1 MKLKL
6 KRSPRLST
14 KPTGIASKQRRCCRS
29 ATRPSY
35 TKSGNTVS
43 HRARAITSFR
53 RALRAKGRAELLIRV
68 PLLHLPRHQPLK
80 GPPDQEPC
88 SENQT
93 ALNSRGAIREVAI
106 DCCWDAPNRAFPR
119 EARVA
124 GA

>member
-43 HRARAITSFR
+43 HRARAITSLVDLHAGLVVR
-53 RALRAKGRAELLIRV
+53 GGAERLALRGRDGGVALDQRRHHPTERFNAERER
-68 PLLHLPRHQPLK
+68 RHVQ
-80 GPPDQEPC
+80 QEDILDL
-88 SENQT
+88 
-93 ALNSRGAIREVAI
+93 ALEH
-106 DCCWDAPNRAFPR
+106 
-119 EARVA
+119 A
-124 GA
+124 GLD

>member
-29 ATRPSY
+29 ATRPLIQ
-35 TKSGNTVS
+35 NP
-43 HRARAITSFR
+43 AIRYRTEQEPSQAFGRRLGR
-53 RALRAKGRAELLIRV
+53 RAERELLIRF
-68 PLLHLPRHQPLK
+68 PLLHVPRHQPLK
-80 GPPDQEPC
+80 GPPDQEPY

-93 ALNSRGAIREVAI
+93 AVNSRGAIREVAI